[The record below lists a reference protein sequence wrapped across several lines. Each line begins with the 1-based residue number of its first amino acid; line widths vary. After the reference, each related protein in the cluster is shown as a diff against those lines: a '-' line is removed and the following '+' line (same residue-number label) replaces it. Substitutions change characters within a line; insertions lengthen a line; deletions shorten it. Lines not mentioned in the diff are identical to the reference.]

1 MPTVAPVAL
10 YFHRLSQAGGAERM
24 ICEMANAL
32 SGHGINVHIMSLDS
46 SGAQSFYPIGSSVTW
61 HRLGSSAGVLGKLR
75 RVQQMATIM
84 HRHGVRVLIGFVM
97 SGDKT
102 VYTASRVAGVRLVA
116 AERNGPS
123 IYRIRYARWQ
133 RWLTFALLHL
143 CDAITVQFP
152 EYIQGYPKSL
162 RKHIT
167 CIANP
172 VGAAR
177 SAARPELPGSD
188 GRFHLL
194 AVGRLDAI
202 QKRFDCLIKAFSCVS
217 HSRPEWD
224 LEIIGE
230 GEHEPDLRKLAA
242 DLGLT
247 DRVTFHAPTAQ
258 IHDAYANAHL
268 FVMPSRWEGFSNAL
282 AEALSSGLPAVGF
295 RDAEGV
301 AQLIADG
308 SSGWLAGPGDETLAL
323 ANALNQAMSNGDERR
338 RRGMIAAQ
346 KMRKYE
352 PEKQYRI
359 WATLIE
365 RIASER
371 IL

>member
-1 MPTVAPVAL
+1 MTTVAF
-10 YFHRLSQAGGAERM
+10 YFHRLSQAGGAERV
-24 ICEMANAL
+24 ICQVANEL
-32 SGHGINVHIMSLDS
+32 SDRGIEVHVMSLDAS
-46 SGAQSFYPIGSSVTW
+46 DAGSFYPIANSVTW
-61 HRLGSSAGVLGKLR
+61 HRLGSSTGIIGKVR
-75 RVQQMATIM
+75 RVREMAAIM
-84 HRHGVRVLIGFVM
+84 HRYGVRVLIGFVM

-102 VYTASRVAGVRLVA
+102 VYAASRFARIRLVA

-123 IYRIRYARWQ
+123 MYRLRYARRQ
-133 RWLTFALLHL
+133 RWMSFALLHL

-152 EYIQGYPKSL
+152 EYIHGYPKSL
-162 RKHIT
+162 HKRIT

-177 SAARPELPGSD
+177 SKARPEHPGQD

-202 QKRFDCLIKAFSCVS
+202 QKRLDCLIEAFGCIA
-217 HSRPEWD
+217 HSRSEWD
-224 LEIIGE
+224 LDIIGQ
-230 GEHEPDLRKLAA
+230 GEHEPFLRQLVA

-247 DRVTFHAPTAQ
+247 DRVKFHSPTAQ
-258 IHDAYANAHL
+258 VHDAYAKAHL

-308 SSGWLAGPGDETLAL
+308 DSGWLAGPGNETHAL
-323 ANALNQAMSNGDERR
+323 AGALDQAMSNGEERR
-338 RRGMIAAQ
+338 RRGMIAAH
-346 KMRKYE
+346 KMHKYE
-352 PEKQYRI
+352 PEEQYRL
-359 WATLIE
+359 WAALIE
-365 RIASER
+365 RLASE
-371 IL
+371 

>member
-1 MPTVAPVAL
+1 VA
-10 YFHRLSQAGGAERM
+10 
-24 ICEMANAL
+24 NDL
-32 SGHGINVHIMSLDS
+32 SGRGIDVHVMSLDAP
-46 SGAQSFYPIGSSVTW
+46 GAQSFYPIGSSVTW
-61 HRLGSSAGVLGKLR
+61 HRLGSSAGIIGKVR
-75 RVQQMATIM
+75 RVQQMAAIL

-102 VYTASRVAGVRLVA
+102 VYAAARMSGARLVA

-123 IYRIRYARWQ
+123 MYRLRYSRRQ
-133 RWLTFALLHL
+133 RWLSFALLHL

-152 EYIQGYPKSL
+152 EYIHGYPKSL
-162 RKHIT
+162 HKRMT

-172 VGAAR
+172 VGSAR
-177 SAARPELPGSD
+177 STARPERPGHD

-202 QKRFDCLIKAFSCVS
+202 QKRLDCLLEAFGCIA

-230 GEHEPDLRKLAA
+230 GEHEPVLRQLVA

-247 DRVTFHAPTAQ
+247 DRVTFHSPTAQ
-258 IHDAYANAHL
+258 IHDAYAKAHL

-308 SSGWLAGPGDETLAL
+308 ASGWLAGPGNETHAL
-323 ANALNQAMSNGDERR
+323 ANALDQAMSNGEERR
-338 RRGMIAAQ
+338 RRGMIAGQ
-346 KMRKYE
+346 EMRKYQPKE
-352 PEKQYRI
+352 QYRL
-359 WATLIE
+359 WAALIK
-365 RIASER
+365 RLASER
-371 IL
+371 ML